1 MILQNSIWESKADKL
16 KVFMNSIGVSGGMG
30 NEAVE
35 IGF

>member
-1 MILQNSIWESKADKL
+1 LILQNSGWESKPEKL
-16 KVFMNSIGVSGGMG
+16 KTFMNSIDVEGGMG